1 MEKKKSLLER
11 YQIPISHLDFAY
23 IEECKNGREMEKILQ
38 ILQSGEEGFY
48 PDLNKC
54 AEEKLR
60 QLKPNSRLFRV
71 EEKLLGRDA
80 LSADELKPIYVWNQD
95 IKNKDHKLQKLADKS
110 DSNVANVTSLPP
122 VRRSGKIQ
130 AKKEK
135 EDTKDP
141 PTRIKST
148 DYSKWDKYDADE
160 EVLRMELAEERIQE
174 DVERKNRL
182 NANRHKPPPTVNEIQ
197 KKIDNEKDKLTNL
210 TDIEKEKLSD
220 EYRLR
225 GNEYFRAKEFDNA
238 LVEYTRSIQIY
249 PEKAATAYNNRALT
263 YFKLKK
269 FYESMKDSEACLA
282 LEPNNI
288 KARIRLAEAHY
299 AYGRKKES
307 YDLYLKV
314 LEVDGENAIALK
326 AIAEL
331 RQQYEELPPP
341 KATRLQ
347 IQDES
352 SKAKSKPIDETPKI
366 KLEKVEK
373 IEKTDE
379 TENTR
384 EKKVPKKADKTKPNK
399 IKYDLAE
406 LIKPNRIVKNKLITA
421 AENLCKMHVPGDG
434 KEKAKSINRE
444 ESKKS
449 PELILPMN
457 VVKDDCK
464 SKLLIEELYM
474 CIPIADQSRCRESNE
489 LKWNAQH
496 RRTCSKI
503 SFGNQFRKKRMKGMQ
518 EKLLLLCIYAKIEK
532 KFCLGSSLTLS
543 GIGTPD
549 SPLVKAYNHF
559 LNYKNILT
567 GKEREKWTI
576 YLEKRFK

>member
-1 MEKKKSLLER
+1 MEKKKPLLEH

-23 IEECKNGREMEKILQ
+23 IKQCESGREMEKILL

-95 IKNKDHKLQKLADKS
+95 IKNKDHKLQKLADEN
-110 DSNVANVTSLPP
+110 DSNDTKNLRLPP
-122 VRRSGKIQ
+122 VRTSGKIQ
-130 AKKEK
+130 SSKVEK
-135 EDTKDP
+135 ETKDP

-160 EVLRMELAEERIQE
+160 EVLRMELAEERIVE

-182 NANRHKPPPTVNEIQ
+182 NANKCKPPPTVSEIQ
-197 KKIDNEKDKLTNL
+197 EEFDSEKEKLTNL
-210 TDIEKEKLSD
+210 TDIEKEKLSE

-238 LVEYTRSIQIY
+238 LIEYTRSIQIY
-249 PEKAATAYNNRALT
+249 PEKATAAYNNRGLT

-307 YDLYLKV
+307 YNLYLKV
-314 LEVDGENAIALK
+314 LEVDDGNAIALK

-331 RQQYEELPPP
+331 RQQYEDLPPP
-341 KATRLQ
+341 KATRLK

-352 SKAKSKPIDETPKI
+352 SKAKSKPIEKTPETKV
-366 KLEKVEK
+366 EKVEK
-373 IEKTDE
+373 KEEAKNIQ
-379 TENTR
+379 
-384 EKKVPKKADKTKPNK
+384 EKKAPTKVDKAKPKK
-399 IKYDLAE
+399 IKYDLAD

-421 AENLCKMHVPGDG
+421 AEKLGKMHAPGDE
-434 KEKAKSINRE
+434 KEKAKATNQE
-444 ESKKS
+444 QSKKN
-449 PELILPMN
+449 PEFILPMN
-457 VVKDDCK
+457 VKTDYK
-464 SKLLIEELYM
+464 SKILIEEL
-474 CIPIADQSRCRESNE
+474 
-489 LKWNAQH
+489 
-496 RRTCSKI
+496 
-503 SFGNQFRKKRMKGMQ
+503 
-518 EKLLLLCIYAKIEK
+518 
-532 KFCLGSSLTLS
+532 
-543 GIGTPD
+543 
-549 SPLVKAYNHF
+549 
-559 LNYKNILT
+559 
-567 GKEREKWTI
+567 
-576 YLEKRFK
+576 